1 MEKSIEQIIRDAH
14 REWMGAL
21 DVVDDPIFM
30 HDKDFRILR
39 CNRAYQRR
47 AGLPFKEIIGRP
59 YYELFPKVNAP
70 LSQCMNIIQQ
80 SANKEEEEEISIGDA
95 VFRSRAYVT
104 TNDQGKYLYSIHI
117 LEDITLQ
124 KQNERKMRDNETFTK
139 AVLDNLPLGIAV
151 NSIEPE
157 VAFTYMNDN
166 FPTMYRTTREQLNI
180 PDAFWESVYEDPT
193 FREEI
198 KKRVLEDIASGDS
211 GRMIWFD
218 IPIVKQGEE
227 TRFISAQNIPMPD
240 KKSMISMVWDVTER
254 KQAEEALE
262 ESERRFKT
270 IFDNAPDGI
279 LLADTLTKKFTIG
292 NARICTMLGY
302 TPEELPLLSVTDI
315 HPAKDISF
323 VLSQF
328 DRQVRGEIELAAN
341 LPVKRKNGSVF
352 FADVNSFP
360 IVLSG
365 KEYLAG
371 FFRDI
376 SERNTAEQALRDS
389 EARYKRI
396 TAELTDYQYTVR
408 IENGEAVET
417 RQSPACIA
425 VTGYEAEEFYAN
437 EELWLQMIVPEDRD
451 MVIQRLAE
459 VLKGKDVP
467 PIEHRIIRKDGVLR
481 WVSDT
486 IILFKDTNAQLLS
499 YEGVIK
505 DITERKEAED
515 SLRRA
520 NRALKTLSAGNIALV
535 RANDE
540 DALLQTI
547 TDIIVQKGGYDLATV
562 CYAQNDSEKS
572 IVPIAWS
579 GKEEHS
585 CSQLRFSWDDN
596 ETGQLPVARAIRTA
610 QTQICRD
617 IAAEEAYAP
626 WKESSLSEGY
636 TSHIALPLSDNKQTF
651 GTLSIYSSQ
660 KETFDT
666 EEVYLLEELS
676 NDLAYGIM
684 NLRTRAEHERHETL
698 LRQSLEQSVQT
709 IAATLEARDP
719 YTAGH
724 QRRVAELS
732 TAIAREMGLP
742 EEQIQGI
749 HFAAIIHDL
758 GKIHIPAEILSKP
771 SRLTDIEYLLIQ
783 THPQEGYNIL
793 KEVKFPWPIADI
805 ILQHHERLDGSGY
818 PQGLSGDQI
827 LLESKIISV
836 ADMVEAMSSH
846 RPYRPGMG
854 IEPTLDEIRRSR
866 GKEYDANVVD
876 ACLSLF
882 LEKGFSFTNS
892 V

>member
-1 MEKSIEQIIRDAH
+1 MEKSIEQSIRDAH

-39 CNRAYQRR
+39 CNRAYQRH
-47 AGLPFKEIIGRP
+47 AELPFEEIIGRF
-59 YYELFPKVNAP
+59 YYEVFPKVHAP
-70 LSQCMNIIQQ
+70 LTQCINIVQQ
-80 SANKEEEEEISIGDA
+80 SSNKEEEEEIRIDDA
-95 VFRSRAYVT
+95 IFRSRAYVT
-104 TNDQGKYLYSIHI
+104 TNDQGEYLYSIHI

-124 KQNERKMRDNETFTK
+124 KQNERKLRENETFTQ
-139 AVLDNLPLGIAV
+139 AVLDNLPFGIAV

-166 FPTMYRTTREQLNI
+166 FPKMYRTTRERLNT

-193 FREEI
+193 FREKL
-198 KKRVLEDIASGDS
+198 KKQVLEDLASGDYE
-211 GRMIWFD
+211 RMKWLD
-218 IPIVKQGEE
+218 IPIVKKGEE

-240 KKSMISMVWDVTER
+240 KRLMISMVWDVTER
-254 KQAEEALE
+254 N
-262 ESERRFKT
+262 R
-270 IFDNAPDGI
+270 
-279 LLADTLTKKFTIG
+279 
-292 NARICTMLGY
+292 
-302 TPEELPLLSVTDI
+302 
-315 HPAKDISF
+315 
-323 VLSQF
+323 
-328 DRQVRGEIELAAN
+328 
-341 LPVKRKNGSVF
+341 
-352 FADVNSFP
+352 
-360 IVLSG
+360 
-365 KEYLAG
+365 
-371 FFRDI
+371 
-376 SERNTAEQALRDS
+376 AEQALRES

-437 EELWLQMIVPEDRD
+437 EELWMQMIVPEDRD
-451 MVIQRLAE
+451 MVIQRLAQ
-459 VLKGKDVP
+459 VLQGNDVP

-505 DITERKEAED
+505 DITDRKEAED

-535 RANDE
+535 RAKDE

-547 TDIIVQKGGYDLATV
+547 TEIIVQKGGYDLAAV
-562 CYAQNDSEKS
+562 CYAQNNPEKS

-585 CSQLRFSWDDN
+585 CSSLHFSWDDN

-636 TSHIALPLSDNKQTF
+636 TSHIALPLSDNKHTF

-666 EEVYLLEELS
+666 EEVYLLEELT

-793 KEVKFPWPIADI
+793 REVKFPWPIADI

-827 LLESKIISV
+827 LLESKIIGV

-882 LEKGFSFTNS
+882 LEKGFSFSNS
-892 V
+892 I

>member
-1 MEKSIEQIIRDAH
+1 MEKSIEQSIRDAH

-39 CNRAYQRR
+39 CNRAYQRH
-47 AGLPFKEIIGRP
+47 AELPFEEIIGRF
-59 YYELFPKVNAP
+59 YYEVFPKADAP
-70 LSQCMNIIQQ
+70 LSQCVNILQN
-80 SANKEEEEEISIGDA
+80 SADKEEEEEIRIDDA
-95 VFRSRAYVT
+95 IFRSRAYVT
-104 TNDQGKYLYSIHI
+104 TGEQGEYLYSIHI

-124 KQNERKMRDNETFTK
+124 KQNERKLRENETFTQ
-139 AVLDNLPLGIAV
+139 AVLDNLPFGIAV

-166 FPTMYRTTREQLNI
+166 FPKMYRTTRERLST

-193 FREEI
+193 FRKEL
-198 KKRVLEDIASGDS
+198 KKRVLEDLASGDYE
-211 GRMIWFD
+211 RMKWLD
-218 IPIVKQGEE
+218 IPIVKKGEE
-227 TRFISAQNIPMPD
+227 TRFISAQNIPIPD
-240 KKSMISMVWDVTER
+240 KRLMISMVWDVTER
-254 KQAEEALE
+254 
-262 ESERRFKT
+262 
-270 IFDNAPDGI
+270 
-279 LLADTLTKKFTIG
+279 
-292 NARICTMLGY
+292 
-302 TPEELPLLSVTDI
+302 
-315 HPAKDISF
+315 
-323 VLSQF
+323 
-328 DRQVRGEIELAAN
+328 N
-341 LPVKRKNGSVF
+341 L
-352 FADVNSFP
+352 
-360 IVLSG
+360 
-365 KEYLAG
+365 
-371 FFRDI
+371 
-376 SERNTAEQALRDS
+376 AEQALRDS

-408 IENGEAVET
+408 IENGKAVET

-437 EELWLQMIVPEDRD
+437 EELWMQMIVPEDRD
-451 MVIQRLAE
+451 MVIQRLAQ
-459 VLKGKDVP
+459 VLKGNDVP

-505 DITERKEAED
+505 DITDRKEAED

-535 RANDE
+535 RAEDE

-547 TDIIVQKGGYDLATV
+547 TDIIVQKGGYDLAAV
-562 CYAQNDSEKS
+562 CYAQNNPEKS

-585 CSQLRFSWDDN
+585 CSSLHFSWDDN

-636 TSHIALPLSDNKQTF
+636 TSHIALPLSDNKHTF

-666 EEVYLLEELS
+666 EEVYLLEELT

-846 RPYRPGMG
+846 RPYRPGIG

-882 LEKGFSFTNS
+882 LEKGFSFSNS
-892 V
+892 I

>member
-1 MEKSIEQIIRDAH
+1 MEKSIKQSVRDAH

-30 HDKDFRILR
+30 HDKEFRILR
-39 CNRAYQRR
+39 CNRAYQRHAR
-47 AGLPFKEIIGRP
+47 LPFEEIIGRF
-59 YYELFPKVNAP
+59 YYEIFPKVHAP
-70 LSQCMNIIQQ
+70 LSQCVNILLQ
-80 SANKEEEEEISIGDA
+80 SADKEEEEEIHIGDA

-104 TNDQGKYLYSIHI
+104 TDDRGEYLYSIHI

-124 KQNERKMRDNETFTK
+124 KQNELKLRENETFTK
-139 AVLDNLPLGIAV
+139 AVLDNLPFGIAV

-166 FPTMYRTTREQLNI
+166 FPKMYRTTRERLGT
-180 PDAFWESVYEDPT
+180 PDAFWENVYEDPK
-193 FREEI
+193 FRDEI
-198 KKRVLEDIASGDS
+198 KKRVLKDLASGDYE
-211 GRMIWFD
+211 RMKWLD
-218 IPIVKQGEE
+218 IPIVKKGEE

-240 KKSMISMVWDVTER
+240 KRFMISMVWDVTER
-254 KQAEEALE
+254 
-262 ESERRFKT
+262 
-270 IFDNAPDGI
+270 N
-279 LLADTLTKKFTIG
+279 
-292 NARICTMLGY
+292 M
-302 TPEELPLLSVTDI
+302 
-315 HPAKDISF
+315 
-323 VLSQF
+323 
-328 DRQVRGEIELAAN
+328 
-341 LPVKRKNGSVF
+341 
-352 FADVNSFP
+352 
-360 IVLSG
+360 
-365 KEYLAG
+365 
-371 FFRDI
+371 
-376 SERNTAEQALRDS
+376 AEQALRES

-396 TAELTDYQYTVR
+396 MAELTDYQYTVR
-408 IENGEAVET
+408 IEHGEAVET

-437 EELWLQMIVPEDRD
+437 SELWLQMIVPEDRD
-451 MVIQRLAE
+451 MVIQRLDQ
-459 VLKGKDVP
+459 VLQGKDVP

-486 IILFKDTNAQLLS
+486 IILFKDANAQLLS

-520 NRALKTLSAGNIALV
+520 NRALKTLSAGNLALV
-535 RANDE
+535 RATDE
-540 DALLQTI
+540 NALLQTI
-547 TDIIVQKGGYDLATV
+547 TDIIVQKGGYDLAAV
-562 CYAQNDSEKS
+562 CYAQNDPEKS

-585 CSQLRFSWDDN
+585 CSSLHFSWDDN

-626 WKESSLSEGY
+626 WKESSLLEGY
-636 TSHIALPLSDNKQTF
+636 TSHIALPLSDTKHTF

-666 EEVYLLEELS
+666 EEVYLLEELT

-793 KEVKFPWPIADI
+793 REVKFPWPIADI

-827 LLESKIISV
+827 LLESKIIGV

-882 LEKGFSFTNS
+882 LEKGFSFSNS
-892 V
+892 I